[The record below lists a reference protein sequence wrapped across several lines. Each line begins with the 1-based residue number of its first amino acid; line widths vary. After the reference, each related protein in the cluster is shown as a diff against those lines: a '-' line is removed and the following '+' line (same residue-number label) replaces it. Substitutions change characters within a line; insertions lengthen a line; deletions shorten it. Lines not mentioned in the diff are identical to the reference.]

1 MTVRGGGVVAGA
13 TTVATIVATMGS
25 TVFMPPSSAPR
36 LSQVVIVSQWRWWHS
51 TPGEARHTREEAR
64 LAREVAQ
71 PREGGWGR

>member
-25 TVFMPPSSAPR
+25 TVFMP
-36 LSQVVIVSQWRWWHS
+36 
-51 TPGEARHTREEAR
+51 GEARHTREEAR